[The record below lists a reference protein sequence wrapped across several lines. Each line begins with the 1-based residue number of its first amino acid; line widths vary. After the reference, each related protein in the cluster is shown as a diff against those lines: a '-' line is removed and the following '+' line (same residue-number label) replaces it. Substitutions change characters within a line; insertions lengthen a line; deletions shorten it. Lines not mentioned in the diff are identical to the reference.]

1 MFSAQVVALSLL
13 FCSRLLLLGYGLF
26 RRRRFFGGSRLRLC
40 RRRARWL
47 GYVLLGLGG
56 RRLRRARCWRG
67 RYGRGLSGLFR
78 SSLFRS
84 NLFRSNLFR
93 GGLFCSG
100 LGSGSGS
107 GFVVKLGNGALPMLL
122 RPAIRTPFALPNL
135 VSTFFNLA
143 LIVMRHS
150 LFPHRVFSRLQF
162 SQKRQRYQP
171 WHRSE
176 LRRVAPAFA
185 LSKPCL
191 KKAPALPRT
200 RRNRSRWCFGW
211 AKTRCKAVGAPG
223 AVDGR
228 GVVTSN
234 HNGYRDNYAHRA
246 EPTIPFFASSPAAE
260 GRRPGQAGLR
270 RARHASLEADDP
282 SAGIRC
288 ACADPRAPPSLF
300 LAAFTCCIVGEGR
313 RRGRG

>member
-1 MFSAQVVALSLL
+1 MFSAQVVVLSLL
-13 FCSRLLLLGYGLF
+13 FRSRLLRLGYGLF
-26 RRRRFFGGSRLRLC
+26 RRRRLLGGSRLRFC
-40 RRRARWL
+40 CRRARRL
-47 GYVLLGLGG
+47 GRGLLGLGG
-56 RRLRRARCWRG
+56 RR
-67 RYGRGLSGLFR
+67 RYGRGCCRCGRYGCGLGGLFR
-78 SSLFRS
+78 GSLGGGSSS
-84 NLFRSNLFR
+84 
-93 GGLFCSG
+93 
-100 LGSGSGS
+100 S

-122 RPAIRTPFALPNL
+122 RPAIRTSFAFPNL

-260 GRRPGQAGLR
+260 RWRPG
-270 RARHASLEADDP
+270 
-282 SAGIRC
+282 
-288 ACADPRAPPSLF
+288 
-300 LAAFTCCIVGEGR
+300 
-313 RRGRG
+313 

>member
-1 MFSAQVVALSLL
+1 MFSAQVVVLSLL
-13 FCSRLLLLGYGLF
+13 FCSRLLRLGYGLF
-26 RRRRFFGGSRLRLC
+26 RRRRFLGGSRLRLC
-40 RRRARWL
+40 CRWARRL
-47 GYVLLGLGG
+47 GCGFLGLGG
-56 RRLRRARCWRG
+56 RRLRHARCRRWYRRGWCRCG
-67 RYGRGLSGLFR
+67 RYGCGLGGLFR
-78 SSLFRS
+78 S
-84 NLFRSNLFR
+84 
-93 GGLFCSG
+93 GLFCSS
-100 LGSGSGS
+100 LGGGS

-162 SQKRQRYQP
+162 SQKWQRYQP
-171 WHRSE
+171 WHRPE

-191 KKAPALPRT
+191 KKASALPRT

-260 GRRPGQAGLR
+260 RRRPGQAGLR
-270 RARHASLEADDP
+270 RARRASLEANDP
-282 SAGIRC
+282 LAGIRC
-288 ACADPRAPPSLF
+288 
-300 LAAFTCCIVGEGR
+300 T
-313 RRGRG
+313 

>member
-1 MFSAQVVALSLL
+1 MFSAQVVVLSLL
-13 FCSRLLLLGYGLF
+13 FSSRLLRLGYGLF
-26 RRRRFFGGSRLRLC
+26 RRRRFLGGSRLRLC
-40 RRRARWL
+40 CRRARWL

-56 RRLRRARCWRG
+56 RHLRRAHFWRG

-78 SSLFRS
+78 SG
-84 NLFRSNLFR
+84 LFR

-100 LGSGSGS
+100 LGS

-122 RPAIRTPFALPNL
+122 RPAIRTPFAFPNL

-171 WHRSE
+171 WHRPE
-176 LRRVAPAFA
+176 LRRVASALA

-200 RRNRSRWCFGW
+200 RRNRSRWCCGW
-211 AKTRCKAVGAPG
+211 AKARCKAVGAPG

-260 GRRPGQAGLR
+260 RRRPGQAGLR